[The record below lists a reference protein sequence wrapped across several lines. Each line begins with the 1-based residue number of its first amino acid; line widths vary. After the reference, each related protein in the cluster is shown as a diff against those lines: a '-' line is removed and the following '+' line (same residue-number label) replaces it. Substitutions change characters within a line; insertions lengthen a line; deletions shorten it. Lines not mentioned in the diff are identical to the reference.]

1 MIKDDLNIIQDFLTS
16 EECQGIRDYISK
28 NKETSLFTQ
37 KLGIAHKEG
46 ITYRALFPTTNR
58 PSEYLDIKPL
68 IETYAERMA
77 NSLKDFYKLEEPL
90 YAVKVSIQRL
100 TPGIQILIHR
110 DHDHDSK
117 MYTAIAYLNGD
128 FGDGELIFLD
138 HHTTKTSFDLYTED
152 MGGIVYKPIGQE
164 LVMFP
169 SNTWHGLK
177 KVSEG
182 DRDCLI
188 IWFTPYEDEQI
199 DWQS

>member
-1 MIKDDLNIIQDFLTS
+1 MIKDSLSIVPNFLTS
-16 EECQGIRDYISK
+16 SECQGIRDYISK
-28 NKETSLFTQ
+28 NKDTSLFTQ
-37 KLGIAHKEG
+37 KVGIAHNEG

-58 PSEYLDIKPL
+58 PSEYLEIKHL
-68 IETYAERMA
+68 IETYAQRMSE
-77 NSLKDFYKLEEPL
+77 SLRDFYKLEEPI
-90 YAVKVSIQRL
+90 YMVKVSIQRL

-110 DHDHDSK
+110 DYEGDSK

-128 FGDGELIFLD
+128 FKDGELIFLD
-138 HHTTKTSFDLYTED
+138 NHETKTKFDLYTDD
-152 MGGIVYKPIGQE
+152 MDGIVYKPVGQE

-188 IWFTPYEDEQI
+188 IWFTPSEEEAI
-199 DWQS
+199 DWEV